1 MCLRYR
7 SFSLFP
13 LALLLG
19 AAAAGA
25 LAALAAPAPWTVS
38 VLLPLP
44 AAAGGLLLWVAQL
57 DEASR
62 LGALEVDG
70 AGLRRIRGDGRV
82 LHVARWDEIRAV
94 LVDPSRREALV
105 MVPGGGGFPVRGAP
119 LLGGVGL
126 EHFQAFVE
134 MLPDF
139 TGAPIR
145 LPEHPARRPGGST
158 PPPSAARG

>member
-1 MCLRYR
+1 MSFRYR
-7 SFSLFP
+7 SFSLLP

-19 AAAAGA
+19 AAAGA
-25 LAALAAPAPWTVS
+25 LTALAAPAPWTLA

-44 AAAGGLLLWVAQL
+44 AAAGAALLWVAQR

-62 LGALEVDG
+62 LGSLEIDG
-70 AGLRRIRGDGRV
+70 TGLRRVRGDGRI
-82 LHVARWDEIRAV
+82 LHVVRWDEIRAV
-94 LVDPSRREALV
+94 LVDPARREALV
-105 MVPGGGGFPVRGAP
+105 MIPGGGGFPVRGAP

-139 TGAPIR
+139 TSAPIS
-145 LPEHPARRPGGST
+145 LPGHPARRPSGAT
-158 PPPSAARG
+158 ALPSLAR

>member
-1 MCLRYR
+1 MSFRYR
-7 SFSLFP
+7 SFSLLP
-13 LALLLG
+13 LALLLC
-19 AAAAGA
+19 AAAGA
-25 LAALAAPAPWTVS
+25 LAALAAPAPWTLA

-44 AAAGGLLLWVAQL
+44 AAAGAALLWVAQR

-62 LGALEVDG
+62 LGSLEIDG
-70 AGLRRIRGDGRV
+70 AGLRRVRGDGRI
-82 LHVARWDEIRAV
+82 LHGVRWDEIRAV
-94 LVDPSRREALV
+94 LVDPARREALV

-139 TGAPIR
+139 TSAPIS
-145 LPEHPARRPGGST
+145 LPGHPARR
-158 PPPSAARG
+158 ARGEPALPSLAR

>member
-1 MCLRYR
+1 MSFHYR

-13 LALLLG
+13 LALLLC

-25 LAALAAPAPWTVS
+25 LCALAAPAPWTLS
-38 VLLPLP
+38 ILLPLP
-44 AAAGGLLLWVAQL
+44 ALAGGLLLWVAER

-62 LGALEVDG
+62 LGSLEVDS

-82 LHVARWDEIRAV
+82 LHMVRWEEIRAV
-94 LVDPSRREALV
+94 LVDPRRREALV
-105 MVPGGGGFPVRGAP
+105 MVRGGGDFPVRGAP

-139 TGAPIR
+139 TDAPVNR
-145 LPEHPARRPGGST
+145 PGHPARRAGGG
-158 PPPSAARG
+158 PALPSPAR

>member
-1 MCLRYR
+1 MSFRYR
-7 SFSLFP
+7 SFALFP

-25 LAALAAPAPWTVS
+25 LAALAAPAAWTLA

-44 AAAGGLLLWVAQL
+44 AAAGGVLLWVAQR

-62 LGALEVDG
+62 LGSLEVDG
-70 AGLRRIRGDGRV
+70 TGLRRLRGDGRV
-82 LHVARWDEIRAV
+82 LHVVRWDQIRAV

-105 MVPGGGGFPVRGAP
+105 MVPGGGGFAVRGAP
-119 LLGGVGL
+119 FLGGVGL
-126 EHFQAFVE
+126 ELFPTFVE

-139 TGAPIR
+139 TNAPIS
-145 LPEHPARRPGGST
+145 LPEHPARRVRGG
-158 PPPSAARG
+158 PALPSPAR

>member
-1 MCLRYR
+1 MSFRYR
-7 SFSLFP
+7 SFSLLP

-19 AAAAGA
+19 AAAGA
-25 LAALAAPAPWTVS
+25 LTALAAPAPWTLA

-44 AAAGGLLLWVAQL
+44 AAAGAALLWVAQR

-62 LGALEVDG
+62 LGSLEIDG
-70 AGLRRIRGDGRV
+70 TGLRRVRGDGRI
-82 LHVARWDEIRAV
+82 LHVVRWDEIRAV
-94 LVDPSRREALV
+94 LVDPARREALV
-105 MVPGGGGFPVRGAP
+105 MIPAGGGFPVRGAP

-139 TGAPIR
+139 TSAPISR
-145 LPEHPARRPGGST
+145 PGHPARRPSGAT
-158 PPPSAARG
+158 ALPSLAR

>member
-1 MCLRYR
+1 MSFRYR

-19 AAAAGA
+19 AAAGA
-25 LAALAAPAPWTVS
+25 LAALAAPAPWTLG

-44 AAAGGLLLWVAQL
+44 AAAGAALLWVAQR

-62 LGALEVDG
+62 LGSLEMDG
-70 AGLRRIRGDGRV
+70 TGLRRIRGDGRI
-82 LHVARWDEIRAV
+82 LHVVRWDEIRAV

-139 TGAPIR
+139 TSAPIS
-145 LPEHPARRPGGST
+145 LPGHPARR
-158 PPPSAARG
+158 ARGEPALPSLAR

>member
-1 MCLRYR
+1 MSFRYR

-13 LALLLG
+13 LALLFG

-25 LAALAAPAPWTVS
+25 LAALLAPAPWTLAI
-38 VLLPLP
+38 LLPLP
-44 AAAGGLLLWVAQL
+44 AAAGGALLWVAQR

-62 LGALEVDG
+62 LGSLEVDG

-82 LHVARWDEIRAV
+82 LHVVRWDEIRAV
-94 LVDPSRREALV
+94 LVDPDRREALF

-119 LLGGVGL
+119 ILGGVGL

-139 TGAPIR
+139 TSAPIN
-145 LPEHPARRPGGST
+145 LPEHPARR
-158 PPPSAARG
+158 ARGEPALPSPAR

>member
-1 MCLRYR
+1 MSFRYR
-7 SFSLFP
+7 SFSLLP
-13 LALLLG
+13 LALLLC
-19 AAAAGA
+19 AAAGA
-25 LAALAAPAPWTVS
+25 LTALSAPSPWTLA

-44 AAAGGLLLWVAQL
+44 AAAGAALLWVAQR

-62 LGALEVDG
+62 LGSLEIDG
-70 AGLRRIRGDGRV
+70 AGLRRVRGDGRV
-82 LHVARWDEIRAV
+82 LHVVRWDEIRAV
-94 LVDPSRREALV
+94 LVDPARREALV

-139 TGAPIR
+139 TSAPIS
-145 LPEHPARRPGGST
+145 LPEHPARR
-158 PPPSAARG
+158 ARGGPGAGSIAR

>member
-1 MCLRYR
+1 MSFRYR
-7 SFSLFP
+7 SFSLLP
-13 LALLLG
+13 LALLLC
-19 AAAAGA
+19 AAAGA
-25 LAALAAPAPWTVS
+25 LTALAAPSPWTLA

-44 AAAGGLLLWVAQL
+44 AAAGAALLWVAQR

-62 LGALEVDG
+62 LGSLEIDG
-70 AGLRRIRGDGRV
+70 AGLRRVRGDGRI
-82 LHVARWDEIRAV
+82 LHVVRWDEIRAV
-94 LVDPSRREALV
+94 LVDPARREALV

-139 TGAPIR
+139 TSAPIS
-145 LPEHPARRPGGST
+145 LPEHPARR
-158 PPPSAARG
+158 ARGGPVLPSPDR